1 MSERDG
7 SVYIQGFLEPQQ
19 ACEKPGCDEEA
30 AFHVS
35 IKMYQGDK
43 DRITSWLCGNHVHQA
58 IHILLPEENPPI
70 VGDDHEL
77 MDRYKPQTDAIFFRI
92 SNAESRQEWA
102 AALADLAKLYFKVG
116 KLSATIKS
124 GEEIVI

>member
-19 ACEKPGCDEEA
+19 ACEKPGCSEEA

-35 IKMYQGDK
+35 IKMYQGEMS
-43 DRITSWLCGNHVHQA
+43 RTSTWLCPNHLHQA
-58 IHILLPEENPPI
+58 MHVLLPEENPPI
-70 VGDDHEL
+70 IGDDNEL
-77 MDRYKPQTDAIFFRI
+77 LQRYKPQSDALLFRI
-92 SNAESRQEWA
+92 SNAESREEWA

-124 GEEIVI
+124 GEAIVI